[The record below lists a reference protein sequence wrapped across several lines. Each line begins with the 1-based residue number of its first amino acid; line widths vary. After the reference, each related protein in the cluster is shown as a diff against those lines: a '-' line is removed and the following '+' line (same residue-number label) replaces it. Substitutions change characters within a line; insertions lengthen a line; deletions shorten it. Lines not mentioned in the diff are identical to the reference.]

1 MNFLLIFCFIRKYA
15 LRKKNFSE
23 ALKNAPKNVT
33 TKLEGERG
41 KALVGGPLKK
51 ITFFAASLRIT
62 CDFYCCYNGNEIIC
76 ATNINLFQEIY
87 QKKIPRYSA
96 VGLIC

>member
-51 ITFFAASLRIT
+51 AFFAASLTILNFLKLNCSATDLKRT
-62 CDFYCCYNGNEIIC
+62 DFLCIIS
-76 ATNINLFQEIY
+76 TLL
-87 QKKIPRYSA
+87 KS
-96 VGLIC
+96 